1 MAKASKGIKKSVA
14 DLLKIREKHISDA
27 ENVHKQIKEV
37 AREEAQEIWADIK
50 KQFGRLEDKFN
61 SLEMTEE
68 LKGFI
73 NDKLEDI
80 SAIKELIEEK
90 KAEKKAEKKTRKPK
104 KPDARSTKTFLY
116 WNPDNHK
123 QGWSGKGKKPDWV
136 KVDLSE
142 IENHPR
148 YIHQRHPRYDELV
161 PERKHHELTPM

>member
-1 MAKASKGIKKSVA
+1 MAKASRGIKKSA
-14 DLLKIREKHISDA
+14 AELITIREEHLSEAKK
-27 ENVHKQIKEV
+27 VHKQIKEV
-37 AREEAQEIWADIK
+37 AREEALEIWADIK
-50 KQFGRLEDKFN
+50 KHFGRLEEKFN

-73 NDKLEDI
+73 TDKLDDI

-90 KAEKKAEKKTRKPK
+90 KAEKKARKPK
-104 KPDARSTKTFLY
+104 KPDGISTKKTLLY

-123 QGWSGKGKKPDWV
+123 QGWSGKGKKPDWI

-148 YIHQRHPRYDELV
+148 YIHQRHPLYDDLV
-161 PERKHHELTPM
+161 PERKHHELAPM

>member
-14 DLLKIREKHISDA
+14 DLLKIREKHIADA
-27 ENVHKQIKEV
+27 ENVHKQIKQT
-37 AREEAQEIWADIK
+37 AREEAQEIWAEIK
-50 KQFGRLEDKFN
+50 KHFGRLEDKFN

-68 LKGFI
+68 LKGFVS
-73 NDKLEDI
+73 DKLEDI

-90 KAEKKAEKKTRKPK
+90 KTEKKARKPK
-104 KPDARSTKTFLY
+104 KTDGRRTKTFLY

-123 QGWSGKGKKPDWV
+123 QGWSGKGKTPDWV

-148 YIHQRHPRYDELV
+148 YIHQRHPRYDDLV
-161 PERKHHELTPM
+161 PERKHHELAPK